1 MIYVGIDVA
10 KDKHDCC
17 ILGSDGEILFS
28 PFTFQNSLQGFD
40 ALYEKILSLTS
51 DLSEIKVGLEAT
63 GHYHLNLLRSLLD
76 NGLASFVINPLH
88 TNLYRKGQSLRKTK
102 TDKVDAAS
110 IAMMLLTDRSLK
122 PYSNT
127 SYHNEEL
134 KSLTRYRFDK
144 VQERA
149 RLKTSVSR
157 LVSILFP
164 ELEKLVPTLH
174 MASVYALLSE
184 FPGASFIASA
194 HLTRLKHLLSDASKG
209 HYGRDMA
216 LTIRD
221 AATSSIGSVIPAKS
235 LELKHTIHLI
245 QVLSAE
251 IDEIE
256 AQIFA
261 FLEKDPPKML
271 DISGMG
277 PRMAA
282 VIIAEIGDFNRF
294 KKAYHF
300 ANYIGFG
307 WAEDSSG
314 KKEKVLGMSKCGNI
328 NIRRLLTESA
338 KSIKQTNSQGRKS
351 KRLRDRQKDKDPL
364 VVAYADK
371 CRQRLKNKITHL
383 ELRGKSP
390 NVATTAAA
398 RELACF
404 IWGMMTNHIA

>member
-28 PFTFQNSLQGFD
+28 PFTIQNTLQGFD
-40 ALYEKILSLTS
+40 TLYEKILSLTS

-88 TNLYRKGQSLRKTK
+88 TNLFRKGQSLRKTK

-110 IAMMLLTDRSLK
+110 IAMMLLTDRTIK
-122 PYSNT
+122 PYSDT

-144 VQERA
+144 VRERA

-164 ELEKLVPTLH
+164 ELESLVPTLH

-184 FPGASFIASA
+184 FPGASFVAAA
-194 HLTRLKHLLSDASKG
+194 HLTRLKHLLLDASKG
-209 HYGRDMA
+209 RYGRDMA
-216 LTIRD
+216 ISIRE
-221 AATSSIGSVIPAKS
+221 AASSSIGSVLPAKS

-245 QVLSAE
+245 EILAAE

-256 AQIFA
+256 AAINA
-261 FLEKDPPKML
+261 IMDTMAPPITTIPGIKNR
-271 DISGMG
+271 MG
-277 PRMAA
+277 AM
-282 VIIAEIGDFNRF
+282 ILAEIGDFSRF
-294 KKAYHF
+294 DNADQILAYAGLSPTTYQSGQMTSSHAHMEKRGSRYLRYALFNATCFVCRWDPKFAAYLAKKQS
-300 ANYIGFG
+300 
-307 WAEDSSG
+307 EG
-314 KKEKVLGMSKCGNI
+314 KHYYVAISHACKKLV
-328 NIRRLLTESA
+328 RLLYRMMLTGESY
-338 KSIKQTNSQGRKS
+338 R
-351 KRLRDRQKDKDPL
+351 
-364 VVAYADK
+364 
-371 CRQRLKNKITHL
+371 
-383 ELRGKSP
+383 
-390 NVATTAAA
+390 TA
-398 RELACF
+398 
-404 IWGMMTNHIA
+404 